1 MRGYEILGKQLT
13 VLTNNMLSATVGG
26 LFNDFDFNGL
36 NKIIDNIGTS
46 AKSLTNEEKISA
58 TEYVAKWNDSVVQK
72 VHSKMKKLSKIKEV
86 LDSNDYEYYLDNK
99 DVLNVICSFKQSYA
113 EGYHQLIDMD
123 NELTDYAFNEP
134 EKPLLDGT
142 LSANDSVILKEKYQY
157 DVAQFEAIYQ
167 KKKRKVKLHFRE
179 LKNQIMRDKQ
189 IIEMLDTC
197 KKQRE
202 TLKDLS
208 SQFDEKAALAKMNIV
223 ISSDEVR
230 AALQDMNKFV
240 KEKLS

>member
-1 MRGYEILGKQLT
+1 
-13 VLTNNMLSATVGG
+13 
-26 LFNDFDFNGL
+26 
-36 NKIIDNIGTS
+36 
-46 AKSLTNEEKISA
+46 
-58 TEYVAKWNDSVVQK
+58 
-72 VHSKMKKLSKIKEV
+72 MKYS
-86 LDSNDYEYYLDNK
+86 
-99 DVLNVICSFKQSYA
+99 
-113 EGYHQLIDMD
+113 
-123 NELTDYAFNEP
+123 
-134 EKPLLDGT
+134 
-142 LSANDSVILKEKYQY
+142 
-157 DVAQFEAIYQ
+157 
-167 KKKRKVKLHFRE
+167 
-179 LKNQIMRDKQ
+179 DKQ